1 MSQGVVL
8 IVEDEAA
15 LAEAIKETLALANLP
30 SVIAN
35 HAEEALEKI
44 KRHNILIV
52 ISDINMPGISGHEL
66 LKQIKR
72 YQSDIPVL
80 LMTAFS
86 NIESAVQAMRDGA
99 ADYIAKP
106 FEPEYLV
113 ECVQNFI
120 NKKIYDEKNP
130 IAEDLNTKKLFSLA
144 KKVAA
149 TDASVLITG
158 ESGTGKEVLSR
169 FIHHHSSRY
178 KNSFI
183 AINCAA
189 IPENMLEAVLFGYE
203 KGAFTGAYQACPG
216 KFEQA
221 NGGTLLLDE
230 ISEMDLNLQAKL
242 LRVLQEKEVERLGGR
257 KLIQLDV
264 RIIATSNRKIQD
276 YIKDGRF
283 REDLYYRINV
293 FPLQW
298 QPLRSRINDIVPL
311 AKRLVYQ
318 YANKEKV
325 PELTQAA
332 EEKLTE
338 YFWPGNIRE
347 LDNVMQRAIILH
359 VGDKIEIDDIQLDS
373 DWQSDE
379 YDESQINN
387 INNNFKNKGEE
398 NIDDI
403 NGNDSNNE
411 NGNGKSDNLSYEM
424 KCHEF
429 DIILKSLEKHKGVR
443 KKVSEELDI
452 SSRTLRYKLAK
463 MREAGITI
471 PGVQIEKAEE

>member
-1 MSQGVVL
+1 M
-8 IVEDEAA
+8 
-15 LAEAIKETLALANLP
+15 
-30 SVIAN
+30 
-35 HAEEALEKI
+35 
-44 KRHNILIV
+44 
-52 ISDINMPGISGHEL
+52 
-66 LKQIKR
+66 
-72 YQSDIPVL
+72 
-80 LMTAFS
+80 
-86 NIESAVQAMRDGA
+86 
-99 ADYIAKP
+99 
-106 FEPEYLV
+106 
-113 ECVQNFI
+113 
-120 NKKIYDEKNP
+120 
-130 IAEDLNTKKLFSLA
+130 
-144 KKVAA
+144 AA

-325 PELTQAA
+325 T
-332 EEKLTE
+332 
-338 YFWPGNIRE
+338 
-347 LDNVMQRAIILH
+347 
-359 VGDKIEIDDIQLDS
+359 
-373 DWQSDE
+373 
-379 YDESQINN
+379 
-387 INNNFKNKGEE
+387 
-398 NIDDI
+398 
-403 NGNDSNNE
+403 
-411 NGNGKSDNLSYEM
+411 
-424 KCHEF
+424 
-429 DIILKSLEKHKGVR
+429 
-443 KKVSEELDI
+443 
-452 SSRTLRYKLAK
+452 
-463 MREAGITI
+463 
-471 PGVQIEKAEE
+471 